1 MYKWMYDRMVT
12 EYSKRSKEELI
23 QEIMALEEIECSDRC
38 FANQCEAGATIYNIN
53 ELFSALKE
61 LKAGFTYEKAAK
73 VYELIEIAE
82 SSWNY
87 VKNGIAEIN
96 NDLRCTTVLEDF
108 KNKVAK
114 ATDSNDSIWNACFI
128 VGGADLK
135 RQNINRKNNMMETRI
150 DGINEFAKETV
161 SNLLKKYPD
170 IDFYDLMFQFE
181 MQFRHEYS
189 KAMLKET
196 SE

>member
-1 MYKWMYDRMVT
+1 MYDRMVT